1 MGAIVPILPLYTVSL
16 SQNPLSAPENGL
28 PIKLFPCSKS
38 PKALRVRVYY
48 CAKIIFP
55 HPKMA
60 NCKRT
65 QLRLSF
71 FQYNTLVTSL
81 VPYQYF
87 IRLHF
92 LRVFLLQCNTIDFSF
107 WHCMM
112 QFIMTIANNSFLLMK
127 PANELA
133 RLINK
138 YWACQASLF
147 SDFFSTVFSTTTPYF
162 MEFPCYE
169 VHPDLLM
176 EVLQLDT
183 KSKTFSGTLTLAN
196 QLGWMIYLHG
206 FLKSVPRN
214 YNIL

>member
-1 MGAIVPILPLYTVSL
+1 
-16 SQNPLSAPENGL
+16 
-28 PIKLFPCSKS
+28 
-38 PKALRVRVYY
+38 
-48 CAKIIFP
+48 
-55 HPKMA
+55 MA

-65 QLRLSF
+65 QLWLSF

-92 LRVFLLQCNTIDFSF
+92 LTVFLLQCNTIDFSF
-107 WHCMM
+107 YFRSRMLKLRWHCMM
-112 QFIMTIANNSFLLMK
+112 QFIMTIANSSFPLMK
-127 PANELA
+127 QANELA

-138 YWACQASLF
+138 HWACQASLF

-162 MEFPCYE
+162 IEFPCDE

-196 QLGWMIYLHG
+196 QLGWLIYLHR